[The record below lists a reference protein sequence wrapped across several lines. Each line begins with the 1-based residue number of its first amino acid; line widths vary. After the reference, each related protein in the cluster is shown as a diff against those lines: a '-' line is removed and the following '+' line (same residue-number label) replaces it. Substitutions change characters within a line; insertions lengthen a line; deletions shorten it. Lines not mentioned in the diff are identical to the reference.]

1 MAKRAHLLPL
11 RIYGDAILRLKA
23 RPVDVIDDA
32 LLDFARNL
40 QHTMYLRDG
49 VGLAAPQVGES
60 IRLIVIDPFW
70 AREGHSKEP
79 LFMLNPEV
87 LESSGESDNEE
98 GCISIPGIFA
108 FVTRPAAITVS
119 FTDLQGESRT
129 ARLEGFPA
137 IVAQH
142 EMDHLDGVLFTDR
155 VNTITKLKLKR
166 RLKDLER
173 TTVDGEN
180 IRLAL
185 DKPAK

>member
-1 MAKRAHLLPL
+1 MARRARLLPL

-23 RPVDVIDDA
+23 EPVAALDDA
-32 LLDFARNL
+32 LLDFAQNL
-40 QHTMYLRDG
+40 KHTMYLRDG
-49 VGLAAPQVGES
+49 VGLAAPQVGAS
-60 IRLIVIDPFW
+60 IRMVVIDPFW

-79 LFMLNPEV
+79 LVMINPEV
-87 LESSGESDNEE
+87 LESSGESTNEE

-108 FVTRPAAITVS
+108 YVTRPSTITVS
-119 FTDLQGESRT
+119 FTDLEGESRT

-142 EMDHLDGVLFTDR
+142 EIDHLDGVLFVDR

-166 RLKDLER
+166 RLKDLES

-185 DKPAK
+185 DTPAK